1 MPRSDVLGER
11 RTARVVALVTARRAI
26 RSGAIWGVV
35 FGGSVALIAS
45 SYAGT
50 FPTAAS
56 RARLASSLAGN
67 VGLTAL
73 YGQVRRIDTV
83 AGFTAWRTGA
93 IVWIG
98 AIWGLLIATRLLRGE
113 EEAGRWELFLAGR
126 TTRRHAAVQA
136 VAGLGAG
143 LATLW
148 ILTAVFTVAIGSTSD
163 IGFSIGASLFFA
175 TTLVAGAAVFL
186 AVGVLV
192 AELGATRH
200 QANVIGAVVL
210 AAGLLIRMVAD
221 SGVGLG
227 WLRWL
232 SPFGWIQELHPLT
245 GSRPIVL
252 VPIACLIVA
261 CVAAA
266 VRLAGA
272 RDLGS
277 SALPSRDTSPARTR
291 LLGGQ
296 AGLTVRLMRPAVATW
311 VAGLAVCGLL
321 FGLIAQGAA
330 TALRGAK
337 GMEDAIARLGGRG
350 AAAASFLGLEFVIVA
365 LFVAFAAAGQI
376 AAARAEEAEGH
387 LDHLLARPVARWR
400 WLAGRLGVGVGLVLS
415 TSVLTGVAAWAGA
428 ATQHSPL
435 GFGRLVEA
443 GLNVAPAA
451 LFVLGVGALV
461 FGVWPRAATGVTYGL
476 LAWSFLLE
484 LVGAL
489 VNANHW
495 LLDTSLLTHIAPAP
509 AADPNWTAAA
519 WLVGLGLLAA
529 LAGTLGFRRRDLA
542 AA

>member
-221 SGVGLG
+221 SGVGLD

-245 GSRPIVL
+245 GSRPVVL

-277 SALPSRDTSPARTR
+277 SALPSRDTSPPRTR

-350 AAAASFLGLEFVIVA
+350 PAAASFLGLEFVIVA